1 MHQVE
6 YQKLYQTTAA
16 AELPFGWVFGVQ
28 LGLRQME
35 VSSLYLS
42 HHHQCILDALAAWQ
56 CLALTG
62 YWLCDK
68 VLIRNIHLP
77 KAALSIHQ
85 LISVQYDEVNRVLD
99 DVGPDY
105 TVLFH
110 MYWDMMHI
118 LSQKEKSGL
127 IFRYN
132 ALISE
137 KSQNLRVEFKTVT
150 IRQQNCHEKLLGRVN
165 LGRRIWA
172 VST

>member
-1 MHQVE
+1 M
-6 YQKLYQTTAA
+6 
-16 AELPFGWVFGVQ
+16 
-28 LGLRQME
+28 
-35 VSSLYLS
+35 
-42 HHHQCILDALAAWQ
+42 
-56 CLALTG
+56 
-62 YWLCDK
+62 
-68 VLIRNIHLP
+68 P

-99 DVGPDY
+99 DVGSDY

-137 KSQNLRVEFKTVT
+137 KSQNLRVEFKTVM
-150 IRQQNCHEKLLGRVN
+150 IRQQTCHEKLLCRVN
-165 LGRRIWA
+165 LCRQI
-172 VST
+172 

>member
-1 MHQVE
+1 MSQ
-6 YQKLYQTTAA
+6 A
-16 AELPFGWVFGVQ
+16 
-28 LGLRQME
+28 RQINAIFFE
-35 VSSLYLS
+35 KI
-42 HHHQCILDALAAWQ
+42 Q
-56 CLALTG
+56 
-62 YWLCDK
+62 
-68 VLIRNIHLP
+68 NP
-77 KAALSIHQ
+77 
-85 LISVQYDEVNRVLD
+85 ISVIYTNTSVQHDEVKRVLD
-99 DVGPDY
+99 DVGPNY

-165 LGRRIWA
+165 LCRRI
-172 VST
+172 